1 MWFFRAAKKSNLIL
15 LLRDVLVELHL
26 QPLDKL
32 LPRVQLLVERDHP
45 LLVLRVLV
53 PQVGHRAVRVADVRR
68 RLLDL
73 LPEDE
78 NLGVQGPV
86 DLLAA
91 ARRLAPRSPAAAA
104 PCGARRRVGGGV
116 AGLVARVTVISAEST
131 VAEALVGG
139 LQQSGFVLAQLKR
152 DSLEYSPFVHF
163 LVLAGLFSRH
173 FSTTRIGLRLMHALE
188 MPAFEILHG
197 AMNKRTA

>member
-1 MWFFRAAKKSNLIL
+1 MSNLIL

-26 QPLDKL
+26 QPLDQL

-104 PCGARRRVGGGV
+104 PCGARGRVGGGV
-116 AGLVARVTVISAEST
+116 AGLVARVAVVSAEGT

-139 LQQSGFVLAQLKR
+139 LQQSGFVLAKLKR
-152 DSLEYSPFVHF
+152 DSFEYLPFAHF
-163 LVLAGLFSRH
+163 LVFAVLFSGH
-173 FSTTRIGLRLMHALE
+173 FFSPPRSPMRLRLMHASE
-188 MPAFEILHG
+188 MAALFIRYPS
-197 AMNKRTA
+197 

>member
-1 MWFFRAAKKSNLIL
+1 MKSKSNLIL

-26 QPLDKL
+26 QPLDQL

-86 DLLAA
+86 HLLAA
-91 ARRLAPRSPAAAA
+91 ARRLAPRSPAAAAA

-116 AGLVARVTVISAEST
+116 AGLVARVAVVSAEGT

-139 LQQSGFVLAQLKR
+139 LQQSGFVLAKLKR
-152 DSLEYSPFVHF
+152 DSFEYFEYMPFAHF
-163 LVLAGLFSRH
+163 LVFAVLFSGH
-173 FSTTRIGLRLMHALE
+173 FFSPRARLCAYV
-188 MPAFEILHG
+188 
-197 AMNKRTA
+197 

>member
-1 MWFFRAAKKSNLIL
+1 MNRIIRATMKSNLIL

-26 QPLDKL
+26 QPLDQL

-68 RLLDL
+68 RLLNL

-78 NLGVQGPV
+78 NLGVKCPV
-86 DLLAA
+86 DLLAG
-91 ARRLAPRSPAAAA
+91 RRFAPRSDASA
-104 PCGARRRVGGGV
+104 PCGARCRVGGGV
-116 AGLVARVTVISAEST
+116 AGLVARVAVVSAEGT

-139 LQQSGFVLAQLKR
+139 LQQSGFVLAKLKR
-152 DSLEYSPFVHF
+152 DSFEFAVRTLPCLRSFIQRTLFFPSHSPM
-163 LVLAGLFSRH
+163 R
-173 FSTTRIGLRLMHALE
+173 LRFMHASK
-188 MPAFEILHG
+188 MSSFFRYPS
-197 AMNKRTA
+197 